1 MYISVC
7 SCLRGLVKRTEFPT
21 AGVTGAV
28 HQTSGREVLLTPA
41 PSPCSVC
48 NLHLRCELVSL
59 SSVKKGRGL
68 LTTYGDVTGVLYK
81 SSLCPL
87 KRNPNVSLHT

>member
-1 MYISVC
+1 MYVSVC
-7 SCLRGLVKRTEFPT
+7 SCLRGLVKRIEFPT

-48 NLHLRCELVSL
+48 NLHLSCELVSSRVL
-59 SSVKKGRGL
+59 KRGGGPH
-68 LTTYGDVTGVLYK
+68 TYGDVTGALHK

-87 KRNPNVSLHT
+87 KRNPNVSFHT